1 MADTF
6 PQDATPHPRQGDHSP
21 SARSTSRPHSRQGAT
36 PEPKK
41 STSGPRPFIFHTRH
55 DSTASED
62 ADSGNSDD
70 SNDTDDG
77 DVDSQHHHRKGR
89 RSRRRRLSASASHLL
104 AQAPSVPDLRF
115 DHNYRKALDQI
126 YEAHAADL
134 AKAEAARAQAS
145 STSSSPGAESQDK
158 KKKKSS
164 SSSPQQQQEKE
175 VTVHSIRT
183 RIAVMTLRD
192 IIIMPFVHGFF
203 WGFGTILLTLAS
215 QRSLAYHLTRS
226 FNRVFGREGAE
237 GGAGQQQPV
246 FRGEPARIRRA
257 GNATGLGGVGLSGG
271 RPGFAY

>member
-21 SARSTSRPHSRQGAT
+21 NSRSASRPHSRQGAT

-62 ADSGNSDD
+62 AESGNSDD
-70 SNDTDDG
+70 SDSDDE
-77 DVDSQHHHRKGR
+77 DVDSPHHHRKSR

-104 AQAPSVPDLRF
+104 AQAPTVPDLRF

-126 YEAHAADL
+126 YDAHAADL
-134 AKAEAARAQAS
+134 AKAEVARAQAS
-145 STSSSPGAESQDK
+145 SSGAESQDK
-158 KKKKSS
+158 KRKKSS
-164 SSSPQQQQEKE
+164 SSQQQE

-226 FNRVFGREGAE
+226 FNKVFGREGAE
-237 GGAGQQQPV
+237 GGAGQPV

>member
-1 MADTF
+1 MESF

-21 SARSTSRPHSRQGAT
+21 GSRPHSRQGAT
-36 PEPKK
+36 PDSRK

-55 DSTASED
+55 DSSASED
-62 ADSGNSDD
+62 SHDSNSNDDSDD
-70 SNDTDDG
+70 DEEG
-77 DVDSQHHHRKGR
+77 HHRRGKGR
-89 RSRRRRLSASASHLL
+89 RGRRRRLSASASHLL
-104 AQAPSVPDLRF
+104 AQAPTVPDLRF

-126 YEAHAADL
+126 YDAHAADL
-134 AKAEAARAQAS
+134 AKAEASKAE
-145 STSSSPGAESQDK
+145 SSSPTTPSQG
-158 KKKKSS
+158 KKKSS
-164 SSSPQQQQEKE
+164 TLSQQA
-175 VTVHSIRT
+175 VSVPSIRT

-226 FNRVFGREGAE
+226 FNKLFGRDGTDGA
-237 GGAGQQQPV
+237 QPV

-257 GNATGLGGVGLSGG
+257 GNTTGLGAVGLSGG

>member
-41 STSGPRPFIFHTRH
+41 STSGSRPFIFHTRH

-70 SNDTDDG
+70 SDSDDG
-77 DVDSQHHHRKGR
+77 DVDSQHRHRKSR
-89 RSRRRRLSASASHLL
+89 RSRRRRLSASHLL
-104 AQAPSVPDLRF
+104 AQAPAVPDLRF

-126 YEAHAADL
+126 YDAHAADL
-134 AKAEAARAQAS
+134 AKAEAARAQAASS
-145 STSSSPGAESQDK
+145 STGTESQDK
-158 KKKKSS
+158 KKRKSS
-164 SSSPQQQQEKE
+164 SSQQQQEE
-175 VTVHSIRT
+175 EEATVHSIRT

-226 FNRVFGREGAE
+226 FNRVFGRESVD
-237 GGAGQQQPV
+237 GGAGQQPPV

-271 RPGFAY
+271 RPGFAN